1 MACKCFFYIPIPV
14 LPPLPIALPVGGARS
29 LPAWLAG
36 AATVSAALPGV
47 TAWLRQPGRTA
58 PAHPAAA
65 LRAARRRGCRGCFRG
80 VRWPSDHQQPV
91 TAFHQ
96 ADGGKWDVVVEVG
109 SRWCWRLSRCLTLN
123 RSRLALLLTLLWRCI
138 VALADQVD
146 AVHPQLQI
154 RLALMLACGQLPA
167 HGDLLAL
174 LEIPRERSLGL
185 LSPNAT
191 VNPDGLLLVPIACGH
206 RHGES
211 ANSRASGLPYFCV
224 ATQVASQ

>member
-14 LPPLPIALPVGGARS
+14 LPPLPIVLPVGGARS

-36 AATVSAALPGV
+36 AATVSAALLDI
-47 TAWLRQPGRTA
+47 TAGQRQQGRTA
-58 PAHPAAA
+58 PEHPAAA
-65 LRAARRRGCRGCFRG
+65 LRAERRRGCRGYCRG
-80 VRWPSDHQQPV
+80 VRWSSNHHQPV

-96 ADGGKWDVVVEVG
+96 ADGGKWDIWVEVG
-109 SRWCWRLSRCLTLN
+109 SRWCWCLSGLML
-123 RSRLALLLTLLWRCI
+123 LALRCRCI

-191 VNPDGLLLVPIACGH
+191 VNPDGLLLVAIACGH
-206 RHGES
+206 SHGES
-211 ANSRASGLPYFCV
+211 ANSRASGLPY
-224 ATQVASQ
+224 